1 MRQSTMFSCS
11 FAALFAAPLV
21 ANAGVIGD
29 PNDMYVT
36 SDAHSEVYQFERT
49 SPWAHVP
56 GNYVGG
62 LGGSYSQVFSNST
75 QLSSNAPYL
84 GAVAGNNQDFFIGG
98 FGSLQKIDSATGASL
113 GMIGAAGSRL
123 GPAQAPNDNIVVG
136 GPTGIE
142 EFDSNTGAF
151 VRTVNGVGDGG
162 NLFTF
167 KGDEMFVAN
176 WFGGS
181 GFGIQ
186 RYSFTTG
193 AVTGATIPVP
203 FGPQEIGI
211 GPDGALYATALY
223 EGPGVEGLWR
233 YDFGAGTWSQYID
246 VQFLA
251 GGGPHGFTFDPI
263 NFDIYMAFNSG
274 EIYRFDQSGAF
285 LNLAN
290 FVPTKL
296 TDILFKRTVP
306 EPGALTLL
314 LAGSGLAIRRRR
326 RA

>member
-1 MRQSTMFSCS
+1 
-11 FAALFAAPLV
+11 
-21 ANAGVIGD
+21 
-29 PNDMYVT
+29 
-36 SDAHSEVYQFERT
+36 
-49 SPWAHVP
+49 
-56 GNYVGG
+56 
-62 LGGSYSQVFSNST
+62 
-75 QLSSNAPYL
+75 
-84 GAVAGNNQDFFIGG
+84 
-98 FGSLQKIDSATGASL
+98 LQKIDSATGANVSL
-113 GMIGAAGSRL
+113 IAGGARL

-142 EFDSNTGAF
+142 EYDSNTGAF
-151 VRTVNGVGDGG
+151 VRTINGVGNG
-162 NLFTF
+162 NNMFTF

-176 WFGGS
+176 WGTSATSF
-181 GFGIQ
+181 FIQ

-193 AVTGATIPVP
+193 ATTGATIPVA
-203 FGPQEIGI
+203 FAPQEIGI

-233 YDFGAGTWSQYID
+233 YDFGTTSWSQYID
-246 VQFLA
+246 VQALA

-306 EPGALTLL
+306 EPGAVTVL
-314 LAGSGLAIRRRR
+314 LAGTALGLRRRR
-326 RA
+326 IA